1 MSEHFVVEADR
12 RVVGVAV
19 RCAGGFRFFSS
30 DPAYSPL
37 EGRTFRRARA
47 VVNTVAKFARS
58 RRAPSAAG
66 PRLTP
71 SAL

>member
-30 DPAYSPL
+30 EPAFSPL
-37 EGRTFRRARA
+37 DGRVFRRARA
-47 VVNTVAKFARS
+47 VVHAVAKFART
-58 RRAPSAAG
+58 RRGRSAAG
-66 PRLTP
+66 GQLTP
-71 SAL
+71 SLL